1 MKLSWSQKK
10 EVLDEML
17 LSVDYSSF
25 FTDDPLLIPH
35 QFSLL
40 QDREIA
46 GLIAAILAWGQRKTI
61 IKNAQDYIQRMDQSP
76 YDFIKNAQPSDL
88 KHFENFKHRTF
99 NGIDAVAFIMS
110 LKNLYEKFTSMEM
123 AFYGKTIYDKIINFR
138 REFIPV
144 SDFPKRT
151 HKHIAN
157 PEKKSTAKRLNM
169 FLRWMVRKQ
178 SPDLGLWNT
187 ISPSILMCPL
197 DVHVRNSALELKL
210 LHRTQSDWQ
219 AVEELSNNLRKMDH
233 IDPVKYD
240 IALFMMGIERVGK

>member
-1 MKLSWSQKK
+1 MKLTLSQKK

-35 QFSLL
+35 QFSFL
-40 QDREIA
+40 QDQEIA
-46 GLIAAILAWGQRKTI
+46 GFIAAILAWGQRKTI
-61 IKNAQDYIQRMDQSP
+61 IKNAQDFIQRMDHCP

-99 NGIDAVAFIMS
+99 NGIDAVAFIFS
-110 LKNLYEKFTSMEM
+110 LKNLYEKFPSMEL
-123 AFYGKTIYDKIINFR
+123 AFYGDTVYDKIINFR
-138 REFIPV
+138 REFF
-144 SDFPKRT
+144 SASEFPKRT

-178 SPDLGLWNT
+178 SPDLGIWSS

-197 DVHVRNSALELKL
+197 DVHVRNSALALDL
-210 LHRTQSDWQ
+210 LNRTQSDWQ
-219 AVEELSNNLRKMDH
+219 AVEELSNNLRKMDKN
-233 IDPVKYD
+233 DPIKYD
-240 IALFMMGIERVGK
+240 IALFMMGIVSS